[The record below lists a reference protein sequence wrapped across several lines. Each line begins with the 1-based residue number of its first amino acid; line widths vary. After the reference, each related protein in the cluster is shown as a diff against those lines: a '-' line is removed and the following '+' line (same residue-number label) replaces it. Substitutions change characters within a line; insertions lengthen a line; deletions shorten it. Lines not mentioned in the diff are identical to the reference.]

1 MKISLKNI
9 KHISNKNYR
18 DLNIDGKPSLRNNK
32 YTLTSPNFSS
42 LINTLNTIPILT
54 LLMTMLFIIKTRR

>member
-1 MKISLKNI
+1 MQIET
-9 KHISNKNYR
+9 KNYN
-18 DLNIDGKPSLRNNK
+18 DFYKKYDYTKVEEIVITSINLREQ
-32 YTLTSPNFSS
+32 SPNFSS